1 MIRTSGLPTVLRKR
15 QIEEKLARI
24 CEEHDVVFLAIFGSF
39 VRGEQ
44 KRGSDLD
51 IAMKYAEGV
60 RKSLFDLVELK
71 ERLEALFNRK
81 VDIGEFDVINPYIV
95 GDIEREMKVIYEKG

>member
-95 GDIEREMKVIYEKG
+95 GDIEREMKVIYEKR